1 MSKFLQ
7 KSFQD
12 RMGEMSITRPIP
24 GESLT
29 IPPGKYPYER
39 PAQFHDPKEAF
50 DVLVE
55 KFLEPR
61 NFNTVVAV
69 LEAGMPLDI
78 LVTVLLKQAY
88 QEGMIDPRIIP
99 ILSIPL
105 SVMFTRIAES
115 AKIDFTLSS
124 DRDVKSDISEHEII
138 ARIAVEQRKAAN
150 AKPKA
155 EKAMKDVSRMMG
167 REGLM
172 SRPEAF
178 V

>member
-1 MSKFLQ
+1 MSKFMQ

-12 RMGEMSITRPIP
+12 RYDEMSLTRPIP

-29 IPPGKYPYER
+29 VAPGKFPYER
-39 PAQFHDPKEAF
+39 PAQFTDPEEAF
-50 DVLVE
+50 DALVDR
-55 KFLEPR
+55 FLEPR

-69 LEAGMPLDI
+69 LDVGMPLDT

-88 QEGMIDPRIIP
+88 QEGMIDPRMIM
-99 ILSIPL
+99 LLGIPL
-105 SVMFTRIAES
+105 TVMFTRIAEA
-115 AKIDFTLSS
+115 AKIDYKLSF
-124 DRDVKSDISEHEII
+124 DGDVRSDISEHEIT
-138 ARIAVEQRKAAN
+138 ARIVKEQQKASN

-155 EKAMKDVSRMMG
+155 EKAMKDVKRMMG

-172 SRPEAF
+172 ARPEGF